1 MPTIYSRVT
10 RPHAAAA
17 SMSSSRRSIMPE
29 ITTTDLADFGWREL
43 KMAAELLSSMIHKGL
58 PEDFESE
65 SVRIMFNW
73 QSGYVFLT
81 NAEFQVAMMNGG
93 QLETWYTDLE
103 NGIEGFREDLPELS
117 LQRLGLT
124 EGVSCE
130 A

>member
-1 MPTIYSRVT
+1 
-10 RPHAAAA
+10 
-17 SMSSSRRSIMPE
+17 MPE